1 MTSSYKG
8 EIDDSETLGTS
19 AEQITK
25 GPLYLTVHDTYAW
38 LISKNYN
45 PT

>member
-1 MTSSYKG
+1 MTTSYKG

-25 GPLYLTVHDTYAW
+25 GPLYLTVHDTYACMA
-38 LISKNYN
+38 NQ
-45 PT
+45 